1 MSFNIFIITFIILFS
16 FFSNL
21 HAENKVVFLDIN
33 FVLEQ
38 SNEGK
43 KILNELEEINKKN
56 INLIE
61 EEALKLKEDEQKII
75 NLKNIISE
83 DEYKK
88 KINLFKKDLN
98 QFNQKKKKLS
108 DSFEKDKQKKMDLF
122 FSNLN
127 VIMRKYMEQNSISL
141 IIDKKNV
148 IMSNNK
154 NNISN
159 EILDLV
165 NNYD

>member
-1 MSFNIFIITFIILFS
+1 MRFNIFIITFIFLFS
-16 FFSNL
+16 FFSNI

>member
-1 MSFNIFIITFIILFS
+1 MRFNIFIITFIILFS

-21 HAENKVVFLDIN
+21 QAENKIVFLDIN
-33 FVLEQ
+33 FILEE
-38 SNEGK
+38 SNEGR
-43 KILNELEEINKKN
+43 KILNELEEIIKKN

-61 EEALKLKEDEQKII
+61 EEALKLKEDEQRII

-98 QFNQKKKKLS
+98 QFNEKKKQLA

-159 EILDLV
+159 EILNLV

>member
-1 MSFNIFIITFIILFS
+1 MRFNIFIITFIILFS

-21 HAENKVVFLDIN
+21 QAENKIVFLDIN
-33 FVLEQ
+33 FILEE
-38 SNEGK
+38 SNEGR

-61 EEALKLKEDEQKII
+61 EEALKLKEDEQRII

-98 QFNQKKKKLS
+98 QFNEKKKQLA

-159 EILDLV
+159 EILNLV

>member
-1 MSFNIFIITFIILFS
+1 
-16 FFSNL
+16 
-21 HAENKVVFLDIN
+21 
-33 FVLEQ
+33 
-38 SNEGK
+38 
-43 KILNELEEINKKN
+43 
-56 INLIE
+56 
-61 EEALKLKEDEQKII
+61 
-75 NLKNIISE
+75 
-83 DEYKK
+83 
-88 KINLFKKDLN
+88 
-98 QFNQKKKKLS
+98 
-108 DSFEKDKQKKMDLF
+108 MDLF